1 MVIQGENI
9 LWVGPESKIPKIYK
23 RVKKISLKWQ
33 NVFPGFVD
41 CHTHMIFAGN
51 RKDEFEMRNQG
62 HSYQKIA
69 KSGGGILSTVKAT
82 RKASLKQLID
92 LGQKRVNRHLSQG
105 MTTIEVKS
113 GYGLNQK
120 NEEKILKAAKALK
133 KANIVTTFLGAHA
146 IAKEFKNEKSY
157 LESLKKDLL
166 KVKKSK
172 LSSRVDIFI
181 EKGYFSR
188 KMSKDYLEYAKKLG
202 FGISIH
208 ADQLS
213 RSKAT
218 LLAVELQA
226 QSADHVI
233 CVNQKDKKILAQS
246 QTVAVLL
253 PCADFYLGCPYP
265 DARGLIDN
273 GACVA
278 LATDFNPGSS
288 PSQSL
293 GLLGLLARVQMK
305 MSLPEV
311 FVALTFGGAKALSME
326 NRLGALLPGY
336 QADFFTSDS
345 SWEDFFY
352 NKEPSLS
359 ATFVKGK
366 KVF

>member
-1 MVIQGENI
+1 M
-9 LWVGPESKIPKIYK
+9 
-23 RVKKISLKWQ
+23 
-33 NVFPGFVD
+33 
-41 CHTHMIFAGN
+41 
-51 RKDEFEMRNQG
+51 
-62 HSYQKIA
+62 
-69 KSGGGILSTVKAT
+69 
-82 RKASLKQLID
+82 
-92 LGQKRVNRHLSQG
+92 
-105 MTTIEVKS
+105 
-113 GYGLNQK
+113 
-120 NEEKILKAAKALK
+120 K

-146 IAKEFKNEKSY
+146 IAEEFKSEKSY

-172 LSSRVDIFI
+172 LSSRVDVFI

-202 FGISIH
+202 FSISIH

-226 QSADHVI
+226 KSADHV
-233 CVNQKDKKILAQS
+233 VYLNEKDKKVLAQS

-265 DARGLIDN
+265 DARGLIDK
-273 GACVA
+273 GVCVA

-311 FVALTFGGAKALSME
+311 FVALTFGGAKALAMGD
-326 NRLGALLPGY
+326 RLGALLPGY
-336 QADFFTSDS
+336 QADFFTTTS